1 MVVRSKLIRWNGKG
15 SRQLRGAWSP
25 ALGGGG
31 GERGAGG
38 AGRTGGG
45 EGDVAEVA
53 IMLVVVLLLRCTSDR
68 EPSGAAGGVSA
79 QIPTCRG
86 GGG

>member
-1 MVVRSKLIRWNGKG
+1 MLVRSKLIRWNGKG
-15 SRQLRGAWSP
+15 SRQLRGAGSP
-25 ALGGGG
+25 ALGGV

-38 AGRTGGG
+38 ARGTGGG
-45 EGDVAEVA
+45 EGDVAKVA
-53 IMLVVVLLLRCTSDR
+53 IMFVLVLLLRCTSDR
-68 EPSGAAGGVSA
+68 EPTGAAGGVNA